1 MTNLFNPV
9 IASGGAGSM
18 KPFLMMLVVLV
29 PFFLVQYF
37 TMVRPQQKKQKEYE
51 QLLNEVMKGDK
62 IITSSGFYGTITRV
76 IDDEAIIVE
85 LEPAKIRL
93 KLNRNCIYNVI
104 EHGEA
109 RKNTKIVLDENNN
122 FVKVGAPTEEEEY
135 NPEDDV
141 FEGAAQDDEE

>member
-1 MTNLFNPV
+1 MNNLANFVVAEGSMNPV
-9 IASGGAGSM
+9 FG
-18 KPFLMMLVVLV
+18 MLIVLV
-29 PFFLVQYF
+29 PLFLVQYF
-37 TMVRPQQKKQKEYE
+37 TMVKPQQKKQKEYE
-51 QLLNEVMKGDK
+51 KLLNEVMKGDK

-85 LEPAKIRL
+85 LEPAKLRL
-93 KLNRNCIYNVI
+93 KLNRNCIYNVL

-122 FVKVGAPTEEEEY
+122 FVKVGAVEDDTEY

-141 FEGAAQDDEE
+141 YTGEVANDDEE

>member
-1 MTNLFNPV
+1 MNNFLNPV
-9 IASGGAGSM
+9 VAEIS
-18 KPFLMMLVVLV
+18 PMMGMLIVLV
-29 PFFLVQYF
+29 PLFLVQYF
-37 TMVRPQQKKQKEYE
+37 TMVKPQQKKQKEYE

-85 LEPAKIRL
+85 LEPAKLRL

-109 RKNTKIVLDENNN
+109 RKNARIVLDEDNN
-122 FVKVGAPTEEEEY
+122 FVKVGVEEDDTPY

-141 FEGAAQDDEE
+141 YTGEVANDDEE

>member
-1 MTNLFNPV
+1 MYNLLQPLF
-9 IASGGAGSM
+9 ASGSAGSW
-18 KPFLMMLVVLV
+18 KPFMMMLLIMI
-29 PFFLVQYF
+29 PLFGVQYF
-37 TMVRPQQKKQKEYE
+37 TMYRPQQKKQKEYE

-62 IITSSGFYGTITRV
+62 IITSSGFYGTITHV
-76 IDDEAIIVE
+76 IDEEAIIVE

-122 FVKVGAPTEEEEY
+122 FVKVGAPTDDEEY

-141 FEGAAQDDEE
+141 YNKEEK

>member
-1 MTNLFNPV
+1 MFNIFNPI
-9 IASGGAGSM
+9 IASGGVNL
-18 KPFLMMLVVLV
+18 KPIWTMLAVFIPL
-29 PFFLVQYF
+29 FLVQYF

-62 IITSSGFYGTITRV
+62 ILTSSGFYGTITHV
-76 IDDEAIIVE
+76 EEDSVVVE

-93 KLNRNCIYNVI
+93 KLNRNCIYSVL

-122 FVKVGAPTEEEEY
+122 FVKVGAVADDEDY

-141 FEGAAQDDEE
+141 YNKEEE